1 MAGSTLTRERG
12 VNPRQLVIHMQ
23 HLEELLRTAAQSGA
37 FDDVRVSRR
46 LAQAYV
52 EVRLF
57 QLLNWRSLS
66 NLEHGRQPGPEGSV
80 LKLYWS
86 EMSKRLHALGM
97 DVLGP
102 ASPLWRGAAHNPGD
116 GSWQRAWLYYQASSI
131 FAGTNE
137 IQRSVIGERVLGLP
151 REPADVGASGRKE
164 RSDGDK

>member
-1 MAGSTLTRERG
+1 LS
-12 VNPRQLVIHMQ
+12 Q
-23 HLEELLRTAAQSGA
+23 H
-37 FDDVRVSRR
+37 

-66 NLEHGRQPGPEGSV
+66 RLERGMEPGPEGSV

-86 EMSKRLHALGM
+86 EMSKRLHSLAM
-97 DVLGP
+97 DIIGS
-102 ASPLWRGAAHNPGD
+102 ASPLWFGADDNPGD
-116 GSWQRAWLYYQASSI
+116 GSWQRSWLYYQAASI

-151 REPADVGASGRKE
+151 REPTGSGSGSGSGSSGSAGSGGGGK
-164 RSDGDK
+164 SSPGKG